1 MLLLGKQ
8 YNSSLSSISDT
19 ARSMGISCKADTSS
33 GLAAVFNNS
42 STAAV
47 SSEQRGR
54 PVNMKSAKLELFK
67 YKDLEEAT
75 GGFAEENLIG
85 KSRHGELYEGR
96 LRDGRLVTVKRP
108 SSLAGRR
115 GLWQQDHEDA
125 FENEVDV
132 LTKVFS
138 RRLVNL
144 LGYSQ
149 DAGKVKLLV
158 VEFMENSSLHSQ
170 LRGAAG
176 TAVNTAE
183 DDVSSS
189 SSSTSSCTTLS
200 WPLRVHLALQT
211 AKALRALHSSS
222 PPIVHRDIR
231 AMNVFIDRNWNARLG
246 EFGLARHHVQD
257 RRSCPAA
264 ATPARKSN
272 LSSIPETSEPET
284 EAAAAVDCCSSRS
297 TATAAPALINPE
309 TDVLSFGV
317 LLLEM
322 ISGKNAMS
330 LNADC
335 SLYTLVEWA
344 LPLIKQGNALAI
356 CDPRIK
362 LPLCA
367 TALKQMAAI
376 AVRCLRPSAGSR
388 QPTMTE
394 VVEVLTKVSKLIP
407 LPLWNGQ
414 TTRVINKSSSS
425 SSSSPS
431 CTQQQ
436 LDQQAVQPT
445 SSCFLMSLD
454 SHAMNCRIGRLIRL
468 PMWLGFLQT
477 NKKNKKRNK
486 TKTLSKQ
493 QQQQQLPTTFCETA
507 TKQSFVMGLGKSISS
522 TFSKKLVLMSKT
534 ANQAKQAAARGVKR
548 AKVSDDQL
556 QQRPTS
562 SKQRLPAATTATNP
576 VAAAIPPP
584 PLGRV
589 SAAASSDSVSNRKPL
604 EANTNSRS
612 LTIARHH
619 HRQRSQLKQ
628 QLH

>member
-1 MLLLGKQ
+1 
-8 YNSSLSSISDT
+8 
-19 ARSMGISCKADTSS
+19 MGISCKADTSS
-33 GLAAVFNNS
+33 GLAAVFNS
-42 STAAV
+42 STTAAA
-47 SSEQRGR
+47 SSERRGR
-54 PVNMKSAKLELFK
+54 AVNMKSAKLELFK

-125 FENEVDV
+125 FENEVDI

-170 LRGAAG
+170 LRG

-183 DDVSSS
+183 DDVSS

-257 RRSCPAA
+257 RRSCAAA

-272 LSSIPETSEPET
+272 LSSIPETSESET

-297 TATAAPALINPE
+297 TAAAASALINPE

-317 LLLEM
+317 LLLEL

-367 TALKQMAAI
+367 TALKHMAAI
-376 AVRCLRPSAGSR
+376 AVRCLRPRAGSS

-425 SSSSPS
+425 PSSSPS

-436 LDQQAVQPT
+436 LDQQAAQPT

-477 NKKNKKRNK
+477 NKKKSKKRKK

-493 QQQQQLPTTFCETA
+493 QQQQQLPTTSCKTA

-534 ANQAKQAAARGVKR
+534 ANQAKQAAARGVKG

-589 SAAASSDSVSNRKPL
+589 SAAADSDSVSNRKPL

-612 LTIARHH
+612 LTIASHH
-619 HRQRSQLKQ
+619 HRQRSQLSSTRKQ

>member
-1 MLLLGKQ
+1 
-8 YNSSLSSISDT
+8 
-19 ARSMGISCKADTSS
+19 MGISCKADTSS
-33 GLAAVFNNS
+33 GLAAVFNSS
-42 STAAV
+42 STAAA
-47 SSEQRGR
+47 SSERRER

-125 FENEVDV
+125 FENEVDI

-189 SSSTSSCTTLS
+189 SSSSSRSSCTTLS

-246 EFGLARHHVQD
+246 EFGLARHPVQD
-257 RRSCPAA
+257 RRSCAAA

-284 EAAAAVDCCSSRS
+284 EAA
-297 TATAAPALINPE
+297 AAPALINPE

-344 LPLIKQGNALAI
+344 LPLIKQGNVLAI

-367 TALKQMAAI
+367 TALKHMAAI

-414 TTRVINKSSSS
+414 TTRVINKSSPS

-431 CTQQQ
+431 CTHQQ
-436 LDQQAVQPT
+436 LDQQAAQPT

-477 NKKNKKRNK
+477 NKKSKKRK
-486 TKTLSKQ
+486 MTKTLSKQ
-493 QQQQQLPTTFCETA
+493 QQQLPTTSCKTA

-562 SKQRLPAATTATNP
+562 SQQRLPAATTATNP

-589 SAAASSDSVSNRKPL
+589 SAPADSDSVSNRKPL
-604 EANTNSRS
+604 ESNTNSRS

-619 HRQRSQLKQ
+619 HRQRQHSQLSSTRKQ

>member
-1 MLLLGKQ
+1 
-8 YNSSLSSISDT
+8 
-19 ARSMGISCKADTSS
+19 
-33 GLAAVFNNS
+33 
-42 STAAV
+42 
-47 SSEQRGR
+47 
-54 PVNMKSAKLELFK
+54 MKSAKLELFK

-125 FENEVDV
+125 FENEVDI

-189 SSSTSSCTTLS
+189 SSSSRSSCTTLS

-246 EFGLARHHVQD
+246 EFGLARHPVQD
-257 RRSCPAA
+257 RRSCAAA

-284 EAAAAVDCCSSRS
+284 EAA
-297 TATAAPALINPE
+297 AAPALINPE

-330 LNADC
+330 FNADC

-344 LPLIKQGNALAI
+344 LPLIKQGNVLAI

-367 TALKQMAAI
+367 TALKHMAAI

-425 SSSSPS
+425 SSSPS
-431 CTQQQ
+431 CTHQQ
-436 LDQQAVQPT
+436 LDQQAAQPT

-477 NKKNKKRNK
+477 NKKSKKRK
-486 TKTLSKQ
+486 MTKTLSKQ
-493 QQQQQLPTTFCETA
+493 QQQLPTTSCKTA

-562 SKQRLPAATTATNP
+562 SQQRLPAATTATNP

-589 SAAASSDSVSNRKPL
+589 SAAADSDSVSNRKPL
-604 EANTNSRS
+604 ESNTNSRS

-619 HRQRSQLKQ
+619 HRQRQHSQLSSTRKQ

>member
-1 MLLLGKQ
+1 
-8 YNSSLSSISDT
+8 
-19 ARSMGISCKADTSS
+19 
-33 GLAAVFNNS
+33 
-42 STAAV
+42 
-47 SSEQRGR
+47 
-54 PVNMKSAKLELFK
+54 MKSAKLELFK

-125 FENEVDV
+125 FENEVDI
-132 LTKVFS
+132 LAKVFS

-183 DDVSSS
+183 DDVR
-189 SSSTSSCTTLS
+189 SSCTTLS

-257 RRSCPAA
+257 RRSCAAA

-284 EAAAAVDCCSSRS
+284 EAA
-297 TATAAPALINPE
+297 AAPALINPE

-367 TALKQMAAI
+367 TALKHMAAI

-431 CTQQQ
+431 CTHQQ
-436 LDQQAVQPT
+436 LDQQAAQPT

-477 NKKNKKRNK
+477 NKKMSKKRKK

-493 QQQQQLPTTFCETA
+493 QQQQQVPTTSCKTA

-576 VAAAIPPP
+576 VAAAILPP
-584 PLGRV
+584 PLGHV
-589 SAAASSDSVSNRKPL
+589 SAAADSDSVSNRKPL

-619 HRQRSQLKQ
+619 HRHRQRSQLSSTRKQ

>member
-1 MLLLGKQ
+1 
-8 YNSSLSSISDT
+8 
-19 ARSMGISCKADTSS
+19 MGISCKADTSS
-33 GLAAVFNNS
+33 GLAAAFNSS
-42 STAAV
+42 STAAA
-47 SSEQRGR
+47 SSERRGR
-54 PVNMKSAKLELFK
+54 PGNMKTAKLELFK

-108 SSLAGRR
+108 SSLAGQR
-115 GLWQQDHEDA
+115 GWWQQDHDDA
-125 FENEVDV
+125 FENEVDI

-183 DDVSSS
+183 DDVSS

-257 RRSCPAA
+257 RRSCAAA

-284 EAAAAVDCCSSRS
+284 EAAAA
-297 TATAAPALINPE
+297 PALINPE

-317 LLLEM
+317 LLLEI

-335 SLYTLVEWA
+335 SLYSLVEWA

-367 TALKQMAAI
+367 TALKHMAAI

-436 LDQQAVQPT
+436 LDQQAAQPS

-477 NKKNKKRNK
+477 NKKKSKKSK
-486 TKTLSKQ
+486 KSKTLSKQ
-493 QQQQQLPTTFCETA
+493 ELPTTSCKTA

-589 SAAASSDSVSNRKPL
+589 SAAADSDSVSNRKPL
-604 EANTNSRS
+604 EANTNSGS

-619 HRQRSQLKQ
+619 HRRRQRSQLSSTRKQ

>member
-1 MLLLGKQ
+1 
-8 YNSSLSSISDT
+8 
-19 ARSMGISCKADTSS
+19 MGISCKANSSGQLVTTASDFMKSSTSS
-33 GLAAVFNNS
+33 CAAELQCPASKTKS
-42 STAAV
+42 SV
-47 SSEQRGR
+47 Q
-54 PVNMKSAKLELFK
+54 KKKLELFK
-67 YKDLEEAT
+67 YKDLEAAT
-75 GGFAEENLIG
+75 GGFAEANRIG
-85 KSRHGELYEGR
+85 TSSCHGELYKGR
-96 LRDGRLVTVKRP
+96 LSDGRVVTVKRP
-108 SSLAGRR
+108 STSSTLELSAAGRR
-115 GLWQQDHEDA
+115 RSTLWQQDEDA
-125 FENEVDV
+125 FENEVDI

-189 SSSTSSCTTLS
+189 SSSSSRSSCTTLS

-246 EFGLARHHVQD
+246 EFGLARHPVQD
-257 RRSCPAA
+257 RRSCAAA

-284 EAAAAVDCCSSRS
+284 EAA
-297 TATAAPALINPE
+297 AAPALINPE

-344 LPLIKQGNALAI
+344 LPLIKQGNVLAI

-367 TALKQMAAI
+367 TALKHMAAI

-414 TTRVINKSSSS
+414 TTRVINKSSPS

-431 CTQQQ
+431 CTHQQ
-436 LDQQAVQPT
+436 LDQQAAQPT

-477 NKKNKKRNK
+477 NKKSKKRK
-486 TKTLSKQ
+486 MTKTLSKQ
-493 QQQQQLPTTFCETA
+493 QQQLPTTSCKTA

-562 SKQRLPAATTATNP
+562 SQQRLPAATTATNP

-589 SAAASSDSVSNRKPL
+589 SAPADSDSVSNRKPL
-604 EANTNSRS
+604 ESNTNSRS

-619 HRQRSQLKQ
+619 HRQRQHSQLSSTRKQ

>member
-1 MLLLGKQ
+1 
-8 YNSSLSSISDT
+8 
-19 ARSMGISCKADTSS
+19 
-33 GLAAVFNNS
+33 
-42 STAAV
+42 
-47 SSEQRGR
+47 
-54 PVNMKSAKLELFK
+54 MKSAKLELFK

-125 FENEVDV
+125 FENEVDI

-176 TAVNTAE
+176 TPVNTAE
-183 DDVSSS
+183 DYVSSS

-257 RRSCPAA
+257 RRSCAAA

-284 EAAAAVDCCSSRS
+284 EAATAVDCCSSRS
-297 TATAAPALINPE
+297 TAAAAPALISPE

-317 LLLEM
+317 LLLEI

-367 TALKQMAAI
+367 TALKHMAAI

-436 LDQQAVQPT
+436 LDQQAAQPT

-477 NKKNKKRNK
+477 NKKKSKKRNK

-493 QQQQQLPTTFCETA
+493 QQQQEQQQLPTTSCMTA
-507 TKQSFVMGLGKSISS
+507 TKQSFVTGLGKSISS

-584 PLGRV
+584 LGRV
-589 SAAASSDSVSNRKPL
+589 SAAADSDSMSNRKPL

-619 HRQRSQLKQ
+619 HRHRQCSQLSSTRKQ